1 MEHNNNLNKDS
12 YLHKKFTSQKRKRD
26 VDMILEQNKEYFTQ
40 ETPVSKR
47 RQLNGF
53 FRPWLDNEQNLETS
67 ATSIQKPSPTPISTA
82 SSTYHANM
90 VRHTQTPRQR
100 SPREQQRR
108 DRNTLACL
116 LSRRARQAQD
126 AHMALQYEQYRAQQ
140 AAIMEQQVRFSLYY
154 RQLLQQAIF
163 QPAVNTSG
171 VELPPQQRQFL
182 QQMSLSQQLMIF
194 GTHH

>member
-1 MEHNNNLNKDS
+1 MEHHNQKLNADS

-26 VDMILEQNKEYFTQ
+26 VDLILEQNKENITQ
-40 ETPVSKR
+40 DAPACKR

-53 FRPWLDNEQNLETS
+53 FRPWLDNEQNIETS
-67 ATSIQKPSPTPISTA
+67 NQKTSPTPIPPV

-90 VRHTQTPRQR
+90 VRRNQTPRQR

-126 AHMALQYEQYRAQQ
+126 ARMAMQYEQYRAQQ
-140 AAIMEQQVRFSLYY
+140 AAILEQQVRFSLYY
-154 RQLLQQAIF
+154 RHLLQQAIF
-163 QPAVNTSG
+163 QPAFNASG
-171 VELPPQQRQFL
+171 IELPPQQQEFL
-182 QQMSLSQQLMIF
+182 QQMALSQQLMIF
-194 GTHH
+194 GTHQ